1 MKKLLILISAACL
14 LLPAMAFGAGN
25 ANPTLYLEI
34 AADDAMCICIG
45 PPLQCYRY
53 GQSSDFSKN
62 PWQPTYVYVHVGKV
76 ENGFLGVPFGMV
88 NSGNAVFAS
97 CTACPGFLKGPS
109 TAGEPAAVIVSSTG
123 ACHQWMEHPVYCM
136 WQAQADVNVPDI
148 FTLVASADLGHHNV
162 INCDNEYDV
171 GTVLGHGAEWAPQ
184 QTLVCGGD
192 PTAVELTTWG
202 AIKGLYR

>member
-14 LLPAMAFGAGN
+14 LLPALAFGQN
-25 ANPTLYLEI
+25 AAPRLYLEI
-34 AADDAMCICIG
+34 AANDGMCMCVG
-45 PPLQCYRY
+45 PPLQCYRF
-53 GQSSDFSKN
+53 GDASSKFAWMPS
-62 PWQPTYVYVHVGKV
+62 WIYVHVGKV

-88 NSGNAVFAS
+88 NSGAAIFAS

-123 ACHQWMEHPVYCM
+123 PCYQWQYHPVYCM
-136 WQAQADVNVPDI
+136 WQAQDSNADL

-162 INCDNEYDV
+162 INCLNQYDT
-171 GTVLGHGAEWAPQ
+171 GTTLGHGAEWSAN

-192 PTAVELTTWG
+192 PTATELTTWG